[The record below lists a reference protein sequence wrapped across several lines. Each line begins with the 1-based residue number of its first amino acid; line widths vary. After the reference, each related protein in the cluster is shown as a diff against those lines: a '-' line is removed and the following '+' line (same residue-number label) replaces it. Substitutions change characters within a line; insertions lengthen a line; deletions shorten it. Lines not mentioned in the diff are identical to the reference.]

1 MVDGQ
6 LLIVHD
12 LMGFYG
18 SFRPSFAKCY
28 IPCVLGKFAE
38 HIASAADLKH
48 LGRAERRDGL
58 LALATMAIAEY
69 VAEVRER
76 KFPDQDY
83 IYAIKEHELAALR
96 TSKYWVEVVR
106 PVTLSESHPV
116 DGRAAAE

>member
-1 MVDGQ
+1 
-6 LLIVHD
+6 
-12 LMGFYG
+12 
-18 SFRPSFAKCY
+18 
-28 IPCVLGKFAE
+28 
-38 HIASAADLKH
+38 
-48 LGRAERRDGL
+48 
-58 LALATMAIAEY
+58 MAIAEY